1 MRIFA
6 YCRVS
11 TTEQTTDNQVLEI
24 QKAGYAIEPHRIVVE
39 TISGSVDAMG
49 RPSFKNLI
57 ENKLEPKDK
66 LIITKLDRLGRN
78 MIDVLATI
86 ELLKQREV
94 ELVCLQVGNIDL
106 NSANGRLFLNVFAM
120 VAQFERDLLIERTKA
135 GLERAK
141 AQGKKLGRPSALTDK
156 QKQEVM
162 DKLKAGQSARSLSI
176 LYNVSRPV
184 IVGLKQSL
192 LQD

>member
-1 MRIFA
+1 
-6 YCRVS
+6 
-11 TTEQTTDNQVLEI
+11 
-24 QKAGYAIEPHRIVVE
+24 
-39 TISGSVDAMG
+39 MG
-49 RPSFKNLI
+49 RPAFKNLI

-120 VAQFERDLLIERTKA
+120 VAQFEKDLLIERTKA

-141 AQGKKLGRPSALTDK
+141 AQGKKLGRPSALTDE
-156 QKQEVM
+156 QKQEIM

-176 LYNVSRPV
+176 LYSVSRPV
-184 IVGLKQSL
+184 IVGLKKSL
-192 LQD
+192 QQD